1 MLRVTAAL
9 ACLVASLA
17 IAAPKS
23 FSSHAELVQWFTY
36 YYQKPE
42 PALVGD
48 AMAEASRRGLYRNG
62 MNAPPWFGFLAGA
75 LAKSPM
81 MAAGTVR
88 RLATLP
94 ESDQPIVVFGIWY
107 SGLAETKSLL
117 AQVARDMPAQKP
129 IVEQL
134 SATAAPRITEIPL
147 EQGGW
152 VLDMLW
158 GNFIATGDEA
168 PILRIISA
176 LPWSQTR
183 GNSARMTVGG
193 SARWSLT
200 ANAALHPR
208 VMAICRQQAKVQP
221 PEVARI
227 LADVIRNAEA
237 EIRMK
242 SGRSSPGKGS

>member
-1 MLRVTAAL
+1 MLRLTAAL

-17 IAAPKS
+17 LAAPKS
-23 FSSHAELVQWFTY
+23 FSSEAELVQWFTY
-36 YYQKPE
+36 YYRKPE
-42 PALVGD
+42 PARVGD
-48 AMAEASRRGLYRNG
+48 AMLEAGRRGLYREG
-62 MNAPPWFGFLAGA
+62 ANAPPWFGFLAGA

-81 MAAGTVR
+81 TASSTVK
-88 RLATLP
+88 RLAALP

-107 SGLAETKSLL
+107 SGLAETKALL
-117 AQVARDMPAQKP
+117 AQAGRDMPSQRQS
-129 IVEQL
+129 IEQL
-134 SATAAPRITEIPL
+134 SAMTPPRLIDLPL

-152 VLDMLW
+152 VLDVLW
-158 GNFIATGDEA
+158 GHFIATGDEA

-176 LPWSQTR
+176 VPWSQTR
-183 GNSARMTVGG
+183 GNSARMSVGG

-208 VMAICRQQAKVQP
+208 VMEICRRQAKVQP

-227 LADVIRNAEA
+227 LEDVIRNAEA

-242 SGRSSPGKGS
+242 SRPSPPGKGG